1 MCFYTSANLSV
12 CSKDSV
18 PKVQR
23 RRRWMHQDKAKV
35 KGMMEKELA
44 VDKEK

>member
-1 MCFYTSANLSV
+1 MCFYASANLSV
-12 CSKDSV
+12 RSKDSV

-23 RRRWMHQDKAKV
+23 RRWRHQDEAKV